1 LSSKFKWSSFTVFL
15 LAASHVFAQ
24 PAVTRAD
31 IWQLG
36 DNVTLL
42 GLVADDLEPGP
53 AGNGVTWDFSELVRD
68 GDRDSTFLYLDPS
81 GVPDGD
87 MFPLANLAARTEFEP
102 DGFIFVFSKTDDDG
116 VIDYGQTTPVGIS
129 ILEDPRIVF
138 QFPFGFND
146 TQNDNFSGTLAFNVQ
161 GNDLDGTRTGTIEVT
176 YDGFGTLILGEKTF
190 TQVRRMKQVQ
200 EVTDTF
206 IVNGSPVGATSIT
219 TSYLYL
225 ARESGT
231 AILQL
236 DFSETTTQ
244 GMTTSSSSA
253 RFQELD
259 VLPDPQPFDRYA
271 AHLTAQT
278 GNFDTE
284 IIVHNTSDQPHTLN
298 ISPLEAD
305 GTPLPEVV
313 LNLFPNTTTRA
324 LQQNYF
330 PVDAAGFGA
339 SGCEDCIFTMGYRAK
354 VTDAS
359 TAHVHQATDFKTE
372 YYFYPGEW
380 DLLFDGA
387 AIVNAG
393 LASATVTLSQ
403 FGSDGTLLDQLTLA
417 ENLAPGAKY
426 LDVFNGKFE
435 NQPNAILKLES
446 DQPMAVMILRI
457 SQDNRYLYQNLALPN
472 EPGESGTGRWLA
484 HITSDTGGFQTS
496 ILIHNRGTSDQM
508 VTIQPYNIEGMALET
523 ESVLVPAGWVQ
534 RFDKADLVPSET
546 SHAAITGSTDCVVSV
561 GYKAVLPNA
570 STAQIHETSG
580 IGNQFTFYPGEWD
593 LLFDGIAI
601 VNLGDGPATLTATQ
615 IADSGEALAT
625 VTLHDSLAPNA
636 KFLDVLEGKLPA
648 NPNTSIRIESNQP
661 MAVLALRLSKD
672 NRYLYGNQPLP

>member
-1 LSSKFKWSSFTVFL
+1 MKLRFFL
-15 LAASHVFAQ
+15 CALIPFLAINLFAQ

-53 AGNGVTWDFSELVRD
+53 AGNGVTWDFSTLVRD

-81 GVPDGD
+81 GVPDGGE
-87 MFPLANLAARTEFEP
+87 FPLANLAARTEFEP
-102 DGFIFVFSKTDDDG
+102 DGFVFVFSKTDDAG

-129 ILEDPRIVF
+129 ILEDPRTVF
-138 QFPFGFND
+138 QFPLGFND

-161 GNDLDGTRTGTIEVT
+161 GNDLNGTRTGNTEIT

-190 TQVRRMKQVQ
+190 TQVRRMKQIQ

-206 IVNGSPVGATSIT
+206 NVNGSPVGATSIT

-236 DFSETTTQ
+236 DFVETTTQ
-244 GMTTSSSSA
+244 GTTTTSEFAS
-253 RFQELD
+253 FQDLD
-259 VLPDPQPFDRYA
+259 VLPEPQPSSRYG

-284 IIVHNTSDQPHTLN
+284 IIVRNTSDQPETLHLL
-298 ISPLEAD
+298 PLETD
-305 GTPLPEVV
+305 GTPLAEVI
-313 LNLFPNTTTRA
+313 LNLFPGTTTRA

-330 PVDAAGFGA
+330 PIDAAGFGA
-339 SGCEDCIFTMGYRAK
+339 SGCEDCVFTMGYRAK
-354 VTDAS
+354 VADAS
-359 TAHVHQATDFKTE
+359 TAHVHQATGFKTE

-387 AIVNAG
+387 AILNAG
-393 LASATVTLSQ
+393 SDSAAVTLSQ
-403 FGSDGTLLDQLTLA
+403 LGSDGTLLDQLTLA

-435 NQPNAILKLES
+435 NQPNAILKLEAS
-446 DQPMAVMILRI
+446 QPLAVMILRI
-457 SQDNRYLYQNLALPN
+457 SQDNRYLYQNFALPDH
-472 EPGESGTGRWLA
+472 PGESGAERWLA
-484 HITSDTGGFQTS
+484 HITSDSGGFETS
-496 ILIHNRGTSDQM
+496 ILIHNRSANDRM
-508 VTIQPYNIEGMALET
+508 VTIHPYSADGQALES
-523 ESVLVPAGWVQ
+523 ESVLVPAGWVR
-534 RFDKADLVPSET
+534 RFAKADLVPANT
-546 SHAAITGSTDCVVSV
+546 SHAAISGSTDCVVSV
-561 GYKAVLPNA
+561 GYRAAQASA
-570 STAQIHETSG
+570 STAQIHETPPV
-580 IGNQFTFYPGEWD
+580 GNSFTFYPGEWD

-601 VNLGDGPATLTATQ
+601 INLGESAATLTATQ
-615 IADSGEALAT
+615 VDDSGQEQAS
-625 VTLHDSLAPNA
+625 VTLVADLAPNA
-636 KFLDVLEGKLPA
+636 KFLDVLEGKLPT
-648 NPNTSIRIESNQP
+648 NPDTVIRIDSSQP
-661 MAVLALRLSKD
+661 MAILALRLSKD